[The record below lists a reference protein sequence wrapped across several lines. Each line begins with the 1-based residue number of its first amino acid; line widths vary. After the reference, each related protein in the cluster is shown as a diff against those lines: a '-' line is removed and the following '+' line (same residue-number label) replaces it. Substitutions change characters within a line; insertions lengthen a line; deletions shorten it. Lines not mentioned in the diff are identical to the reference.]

1 LEISNTKEINHN
13 ILERKKEREK
23 SKKILNFTT
32 QTLNKTG
39 KVQSSLL
46 RSYQGYVKTEKK
58 KKKHHALNACR
69 NSSPRQI
76 SQEESFSSLLVL
88 VVAGKVM
95 RW

>member
-1 LEISNTKEINHN
+1 L
-13 ILERKKEREK
+13 RGKKREK

-39 KVQSSLL
+39 KVQSSLI
-46 RSYQGYVKTEKK
+46 RSYQGYVKTE

>member
-39 KVQSSLL
+39 KVQSSLI
-46 RSYQGYVKTEKK
+46 RSYQGYVKTEK